1 VKVVSHKEKYSL
13 PLEEEGGEERLILDR
28 IVDNKLRE
36 VAERKKEVP
45 LEVLKSKV
53 AALASSR
60 NFKKAISSP
69 GKINIITEIK
79 KSSPSAG
86 VIIKDFTTGELARMY
101 EENGASAL
109 SILTDHK
116 FFAGRLEDLTE
127 ASTPYPQI
135 LQY

>member
-1 VKVVSHKEKYSL
+1 
-13 PLEEEGGEERLILDR
+13 LILDR

-69 GKINIITEIK
+69 GKINIITEK
-79 KSSPSAG
+79 QE
-86 VIIKDFTTGELARMY
+86 F
-101 EENGASAL
+101 
-109 SILTDHK
+109 
-116 FFAGRLEDLTE
+116 
-127 ASTPYPQI
+127 
-135 LQY
+135 